1 MIWGSLRRAYFSSE
15 LSVTASVI
23 VIRNIHFLQAVAI
36 EVPFDRILN
45 GVGALEEFG
54 TFLLLV
60 SAAVGIQVFIE
71 EFPHIIRQA
80 EDFQIFGILE
90 SVLEFLGHSS
100 EIFGFSHDFADQS
113 LLAIKIV
120 IVEFFIDIL
129 EHGDPLDDVH
139 SLVAI
144 GIIVG
149 SIFLIVVWVLSI
161 WILAISV
168 ISVVC
173 RAGAQKP
180 SDIYQVAN
188 NSQENESAQKCQ
200 GSCSAG
206 CVKVEESSLRFIGHS
221 EIFLIAIGGRGEAE

>member
-71 EFPHIIRQA
+71 EF
-80 EDFQIFGILE
+80 QIFGILE

-139 SLVAI
+139 SL
-144 GIIVG
+144 
-149 SIFLIVVWVLSI
+149 
-161 WILAISV
+161 
-168 ISVVC
+168 
-173 RAGAQKP
+173 
-180 SDIYQVAN
+180 
-188 NSQENESAQKCQ
+188 
-200 GSCSAG
+200 
-206 CVKVEESSLRFIGHS
+206 
-221 EIFLIAIGGRGEAE
+221 

>member
-80 EDFQIFGILE
+80 EDFQIFGISKIIIIIKYFKNQIHFSICTSYMNVYIVHHTSENRSLCSTFKCSRE
-90 SVLEFLGHSS
+90 TFQTYWNPFLN
-100 EIFGFSHDFADQS
+100 F
-113 LLAIKIV
+113 LAIPPKYS
-120 IVEFFIDIL
+120 
-129 EHGDPLDDVH
+129 G
-139 SLVAI
+139 SLMT
-144 GIIVG
+144 
-149 SIFLIVVWVLSI
+149 
-161 WILAISV
+161 
-168 ISVVC
+168 
-173 RAGAQKP
+173 
-180 SDIYQVAN
+180 
-188 NSQENESAQKCQ
+188 SQINRFWQSR
-200 GSCSAG
+200 
-206 CVKVEESSLRFIGHS
+206 SL
-221 EIFLIAIGGRGEAE
+221 

>member
-80 EDFQIFGILE
+80 EDFQIFGISKIIIKYFKHFSCVLLCITLQKSEVCAQLLNALE
-90 SVLEFLGHSS
+90 KLFKLTGIRSWISWPFLRNIRVLSWLRRSIAFGNQDRYSRIFHRYLGAWRSIGWCSFLG
-100 EIFGFSHDFADQS
+100 SHR
-113 LLAIKIV
+113 
-120 IVEFFIDIL
+120 
-129 EHGDPLDDVH
+129 HH
-139 SLVAI
+139 C
-144 GIIVG
+144 
-149 SIFLIVVWVLSI
+149 
-161 WILAISV
+161 WI
-168 ISVVC
+168 
-173 RAGAQKP
+173 
-180 SDIYQVAN
+180 Y
-188 NSQENESAQKCQ
+188 
-200 GSCSAG
+200 
-206 CVKVEESSLRFIGHS
+206 RF
-221 EIFLIAIGGRGEAE
+221 RWKKK

>member
-80 EDFQIFGILE
+80 EDFQIFGI
-90 SVLEFLGHSS
+90 SKIIIIKYFKNQIH
-100 EIFGFSHDFADQS
+100 FSHFRNQ
-113 LLAIKIV
+113 K
-120 IVEFFIDIL
+120 F
-129 EHGDPLDDVH
+129 
-139 SLVAI
+139 
-144 GIIVG
+144 
-149 SIFLIVVWVLSI
+149 VL
-161 WILAISV
+161 
-168 ISVVC
+168 
-173 RAGAQKP
+173 
-180 SDIYQVAN
+180 N
-188 NSQENESAQKCQ
+188 
-200 GSCSAG
+200 
-206 CVKVEESSLRFIGHS
+206 F
-221 EIFLIAIGGRGEAE
+221 

>member
-1 MIWGSLRRAYFSSE
+1 MLDDWVGSLRRAYFSSE

-36 EVPFDRILN
+36 EVPLDGILDA
-45 GVGALEEFG
+45 VGALEEFG

-149 SIFLIVVWVLSI
+149 SGIVVVVVL
-161 WILAISV
+161 V
-168 ISVVC
+168 
-173 RAGAQKP
+173 
-180 SDIYQVAN
+180 
-188 NSQENESAQKCQ
+188 
-200 GSCSAG
+200 
-206 CVKVEESSLRFIGHS
+206 
-221 EIFLIAIGGRGEAE
+221 

>member
-80 EDFQIFGILE
+80 EDFQIFGI
-90 SVLEFLGHSS
+90 SKIIMIITKYFKNQIHFSINVHHTS
-100 EIFGFSHDFADQS
+100 EIRS
-113 LLAIKIV
+113 LCSTFKCSRETFQTYWNPFLNFLAIPPKYS
-120 IVEFFIDIL
+120 
-129 EHGDPLDDVH
+129 G
-139 SLVAI
+139 SLMT
-144 GIIVG
+144 
-149 SIFLIVVWVLSI
+149 
-161 WILAISV
+161 
-168 ISVVC
+168 
-173 RAGAQKP
+173 
-180 SDIYQVAN
+180 
-188 NSQENESAQKCQ
+188 SQINRFWQSR
-200 GSCSAG
+200 
-206 CVKVEESSLRFIGHS
+206 SL
-221 EIFLIAIGGRGEAE
+221 